1 MEIGRQIKKYRLELK
16 MSQEEL
22 ADKVYVTRQT
32 VSNWENDKN
41 YPDINSLVLLSSLFG
56 ISLDVLVK
64 GDIKKMEEMIREED
78 VKKLNRDAWVY
89 TILLVVTVVSFVP
102 LFFFLWPVGIGIW
115 VCIYAVTMYF
125 ARRIE
130 KQKKEHDIG
139 TYKEI
144 KMFMEGKRLDEIEK
158 IREEGKRPYQT
169 WALALL
175 FAAIAFAVVMGLC
188 FVLGRLGLI

>member
-89 TILLVVTVVSFVP
+89 TIL
-102 LFFFLWPVGIGIW
+102 I
-115 VCIYAVTMYF
+115 
-125 ARRIE
+125 
-130 KQKKEHDIG
+130 
-139 TYKEI
+139 
-144 KMFMEGKRLDEIEK
+144 
-158 IREEGKRPYQT
+158 
-169 WALALL
+169 
-175 FAAIAFAVVMGLC
+175 
-188 FVLGRLGLI
+188 

>member
-1 MEIGRQIKKYRLELK
+1 MEIGRQIRKYRLELK
-16 MSQEEL
+16 LSQEEL

-64 GDIKKMEEMIREED
+64 GDLKEMEKMIREED
-78 VKKLNRDAWVY
+78 VKKLNRDAWIY
-89 TILLVVTVVSFVP
+89 TILLVVTVVSIVP
-102 LFFFLWPVGIGIW
+102 LFFFLWPAGIGIW
-115 VCIYAVTMYF
+115 ICIYAVTMYF
-125 ARRIE
+125 AHRIE
-130 KQKKEHDIG
+130 KQKKEYDIG

-158 IREEGKRPYQT
+158 IREEGKRPYQK
-169 WALALL
+169 WSLALL
-175 FAAIAFAVVMGLC
+175 IALIAFAVVVGICMV
-188 FVLGRLGLI
+188 FDHLGMI

>member
-1 MEIGRQIKKYRLELK
+1 MEIGRQIKRYRLEMKL
-16 MSQEEL
+16 SQEEL

-32 VSNWENDKN
+32 VSNWENDKS

-64 GDIKKMEEMIREED
+64 GDLKEMEKMIREED
-78 VKKLNRDAWVY
+78 IKKLNRDAWIY
-89 TILLVVTVVSFVP
+89 TILLVVTVVSIVP

-115 VCIYAVTMYF
+115 ICIYAVTMYF
-125 ARRIE
+125 AHRIE
-130 KQKKEHDIG
+130 KQKKEHDLG

-158 IREEGKRPYQT
+158 IREEGKRPYQK
-169 WALALL
+169 WSLALL
-175 FAAIAFAVVMGLC
+175 GAAIAFAVAWGICWIFGHMGL
-188 FVLGRLGLI
+188 I

>member
-22 ADKVYVTRQT
+22 ADKV
-32 VSNWENDKN
+32 
-41 YPDINSLVLLSSLFG
+41 
-56 ISLDVLVK
+56 
-64 GDIKKMEEMIREED
+64 
-78 VKKLNRDAWVY
+78 
-89 TILLVVTVVSFVP
+89 TVVSIVP
-102 LFFFLWPVGIGIW
+102 LFFFLWPEGIGIW

-175 FAAIAFAVVMGLC
+175 GAAVAFAVAMGIYFALEYMS
-188 FVLGRLGLI
+188 

>member
-1 MEIGRQIKKYRLELK
+1 MEIGRQIKRYRLEMKL
-16 MSQEEL
+16 SQEEL

-32 VSNWENDKN
+32 VSNWENDKS

-64 GDIKKMEEMIREED
+64 GDLKEMEKMIREED
-78 VKKLNRDAWVY
+78 IKKLNRDAWIY
-89 TILLVVTVVSFVP
+89 TILLVVTVVSIVP

-115 VCIYAVTMYF
+115 ICIYAVTMYF
-125 ARRIE
+125 AHRIE
-130 KQKKEHDIG
+130 KQKKEHDLG

-158 IREEGKRPYQT
+158 IREEGKRPYQK
-169 WALALL
+169 WSLALL
-175 FAAIAFAVVMGLC
+175 FALIAVAVAAGICMV
-188 FVLGRLGLI
+188 FDHLGMI

>member
-1 MEIGRQIKKYRLELK
+1 MEIGRQIRKYRLELK
-16 MSQEEL
+16 LSQEEL

-64 GDIKKMEEMIREED
+64 GDLKEMEKMIREED
-78 VKKLNRDAWVY
+78 VKKLNRDAWIY
-89 TILLVVTVVSFVP
+89 TILLVVTVVSIVP
-102 LFFFLWPVGIGIW
+102 LFFFLWPAGSGIW
-115 VCIYAVTMYF
+115 ICIYAVTMYF
-125 ARRIE
+125 AHRIE
-130 KQKKEHDIG
+130 KQKKEYDIG

-158 IREEGKRPYQT
+158 IREEGKRPYQK
-169 WALALL
+169 WSLALL
-175 FAAIAFAVVMGLC
+175 IALIAFAVVVGICMV
-188 FVLGRLGLI
+188 FDHLGMI